1 MVVTFNNLVEEVREG
16 LRWQKEDEEKMV
28 EVECD
33 REDVAMDQDSLME
46 YGEELESDL
55 SFIEYPD
62 TPEERM
68 RVNFF
73 DIAYDDTSE
82 DSDESIDLLNVKIV
96 VLTSLILANLI

>member
-1 MVVTFNNLVEEVREG
+1 MSRSRSALSSVVVTFNNLVEEVREG

-33 REDVAMDQDSLME
+33 REDLAMDQDSFME

-62 TPEERM
+62 TPDDRM
-68 RVNFF
+68 RVIFM
-73 DIAYDDTSE
+73 
-82 DSDESIDLLNVKIV
+82 
-96 VLTSLILANLI
+96 ILSMRTHLRTVMRA